1 MIGEFNRMKPAPVV
15 RAITAQSSTTAAA
28 ATKMVTIVLVL
39 VLVIVTYGGLA
50 STAHAQ
56 PFDLPK
62 PGGDPAKP
70 PTGERV
76 EILVD
81 RDNVVIDR
89 SCVVKIKPG
98 AVIIDADGNG
108 VVQVKASNIV
118 VEFSSDAVLRGAE
131 QRFPHERMTGT
142 GVRIDR
148 QKNVTVRGLRASGF
162 KVGLH
167 ASNADGLIIDGG
179 DLSDLFRHRLF
190 SDVAKEDQR
199 DWLWPHRNDNDEW
212 LTNYGAAVAIEDS
225 ANLSVSNLRVRGGQN
240 GIILDRCTN
249 AKVFNN
255 DCSFLSGWGLALW
268 RSSNNTIARNAFDFC
283 IRGYEHGVYNRGQ
296 DSAGIL
302 LFEQCSGNVIA
313 QNSATH
319 CGDGLFV
326 FAGKEALGED
336 LPAGAPID
344 LKRFERLGCNDNLI
358 IENDFSYAAAHGV
371 EITFSFNNRLINNTI
386 VENAICGFW
395 GGYSQQTLLMGNTI
409 THNGTPGAREGGG
422 VNIEHGHQN
431 TLVNNTFGE
440 NTVAIAL
447 WDDDDTKLMQTPW
460 AKANHKGSSD
470 NRLIGNTFNA
480 DKLGVSLVRTRNTLI
495 SHGGVTDVATML
507 KRDEASTVIE
517 PEADAPP
524 PEFEAPTITA
534 LPGEKIALESGQRRP
549 RGRQYIVL
557 TPSGPWDFISPAVR
571 LGEKRDDRHV
581 YEVYRLPGFAEV
593 NVDTLPWAVP
603 TDRKLARTHR
613 VKGELKYAEG
623 QQMYQPL
630 TITAEADGVYPYRVE
645 ISHKNFTHS
654 AGGTIVRA
662 AWKTKFFTLDADP
675 LADATAFERAA
686 NQPPVNVDA
695 KTDTNG
701 AAGAKST
708 ESSDDEPV
716 KPIAPGAPVEVTLPA
731 LAMRFGNEGPSQ
743 LNLHSDV
750 SRAAY
755 PREMF
760 GFRAITTLPMLPGE
774 YDFATRADDGVR
786 ISARRASE
794 PNAPFVTVMENWK
807 RAVPTTT
814 AGRLKVVPE
823 ASTKPNERRPVMMEI
838 RVDYFELSGW
848 AEFGL
853 TIEPVAPEVS
863 KP

>member
-1 MIGEFNRMKPAPVV
+1 MISQARFS
-15 RAITAQSSTTAAA
+15 RARLGSSSLALLAIA
-28 ATKMVTIVLVL
+28 
-39 VLVIVTYGGLA
+39 GLA
-50 STAHAQ
+50 IFANAQ

-62 PGGDPAKP
+62 TGGGSEKTPS
-70 PTGERV
+70 ERPV
-76 EILVD
+76 VIVD

-89 SCVVKIKPG
+89 SCTVKIKPG
-98 AVIIDADGNG
+98 AMIKDADGNG
-108 VVQVKASNIV
+108 VVHIQASNIS
-118 VEFSSDAVLRGAE
+118 VEFAGDAILRGADE
-131 QRFPHERMTGT
+131 RFPHERMTGT
-142 GVRIDR
+142 AVRVDG
-148 QKNVTVRGLRASGF
+148 QSNVQIRGLRASGF

-167 ASNADGLIIDGG
+167 ATNASGLVVDGADF
-179 DLSDLFRHRLF
+179 SDLFRHRLF

-199 DWLWPHRNDNDEW
+199 DWLWPHRNDNNEW
-212 LTNYGAAVAIEDS
+212 LTNYGAAVYIEDS
-225 ANLSVSNLRVRGGQN
+225 ANLSVSNLRVRSGQN

-302 LFEQCSGNVIA
+302 LFEQCSNNVIA

-336 LPAGAPID
+336 LPASAPTD
-344 LKRFERLGCNDNLI
+344 AKPFEGRGCNDNLI
-358 IENDFSYAAAHGV
+358 IENDFSFAAAHGV
-371 EITFSFNNRLINNTI
+371 EITFSFNNRLINNTM

-395 GGYSQQTLLMGNTI
+395 GGYSQNTLLMGNTI
-409 THNGTPGAREGGG
+409 THNGAAGTREGGG
-422 VNIEHGHQN
+422 VNIEHGFRN

-495 SHGGVTDVATML
+495 SHAGVTDVATML

-524 PEFEAPTITA
+524 PEFETPVVAN
-534 LPGEKIALESGQRRP
+534 LPGTRPDADQRQSRP

-557 TPSGPWDFISPAVR
+557 TSSGPWDFISPAVR

-593 NVDTLPWAVP
+593 NVDTPPWAVP

-613 VKGELKYAEG
+613 VKGELKYAKGE
-623 QQMYQPL
+623 QMYQPL
-630 TITAEADGVYPYRVE
+630 TITAEADGVYPYRVQ
-645 ISHKNFTHS
+645 ISHKNFSHS

-675 LADATAFERAA
+675 LTDATAFERAA
-686 NQPPVNVDA
+686 NLPPVNMDA
-695 KTDTNG
+695 KTD
-701 AAGAKST
+701 AAGVGGGGGGGAKST

-760 GFRAITTLPMLPGE
+760 GFRAVTTLPMLPGE
-774 YDFATRADDGVR
+774 YDFAARADDGVR
-786 ISARRASE
+786 ISARPASE
-794 PNAPFVTVMENWK
+794 PNAPFVTVLENWK

-814 AGRLKVVPE
+814 TGRLKVVPE
-823 ASTKPNERRPVMMEI
+823 ASTKPSERRPVMMEI

-853 TIEPVAPEVS
+853 TIEPIAPEAP

>member
-1 MIGEFNRMKPAPVV
+1 MFSQARFSKARLG
-15 RAITAQSSTTAAA
+15 SSS
-28 ATKMVTIVLVL
+28 ATLVAL
-39 VLVIVTYGGLA
+39 AGLA
-50 STAHAQ
+50 IGAHAQ

-62 PGGDPAKP
+62 TGGGVDGKPAL
-70 PTGERV
+70 ERPV
-76 EILVD
+76 IVVD

-89 SCVVKIKPG
+89 SCTVKIKPG
-98 AVIIDADGNG
+98 AVIKDRDNNG
-108 VVQVKASNIV
+108 VVHIKASNIS
-118 VEFSSDAVLRGAE
+118 VEFSGDAILRGAE
-131 QRFPHERMTGT
+131 ERFPHEQMTGT
-142 GVRIDR
+142 GVRIDGHS
-148 QKNVTVRGLRASGF
+148 NVQIRGLRASGF
-162 KVGLH
+162 KAGLH
-167 ASNADGLIIDGG
+167 ATNASGLVIEGG
-179 DLSDLFRHRLF
+179 DFSDLFRHRLF

-199 DWLWPHRNDNDEW
+199 DWLWPHRNDQNEW
-212 LTNYGAAVAIEDS
+212 LTNYGAAVYVEDS
-225 ANLSVSNLRVRGGQN
+225 ANVSISRIRVRTGQN

-255 DCSFLSGWGLALW
+255 DCSYLSGWGLALW
-268 RSSNNTIARNAFDFC
+268 RSSGNTIARNAFDFC

-302 LFEQCSGNVIA
+302 LFEQCSNNVIA

-336 LPAGAPID
+336 LPANSATDP
-344 LKRFERLGCNDNLI
+344 KQFERLGCNDNLI
-358 IENDFSYAAAHGV
+358 IETDFSYAAAHGV
-371 EITFSFNNRLINNTI
+371 EITFSFNNRLINNTM

-422 VNIEHGHQN
+422 VNIEHGYQN

-440 NTVAIAL
+440 NSVAVSL

-460 AKANHKGSSD
+460 AKANHRGSRD
-470 NRLIGNTFNA
+470 NRLIGTTFNA
-480 DKLGVSLVRTRNTLI
+480 DKIGVVLNRTQNTLI
-495 SHGGVTDVATML
+495 THGSVTEVVQML
-507 KRDEASTVIE
+507 KRDEASTIVE

-524 PEFEAPTITA
+524 AEFETPVVPK
-534 LPGEKIALESGQRRP
+534 LPGEKPDAEQRQSRP
-549 RGRQYIVL
+549 RGRQYIVM
-557 TPSGPWDFISPAVR
+557 TSSGPWDFVSPAVR
-571 LGEKRDDRHV
+571 LGERRDDRHV

-623 QQMYQPL
+623 EQMYQPL
-630 TITAEADGVYPYRVE
+630 TVTAEGDGVFPYSVS
-645 ISHKNFTHS
+645 ITHKDFSHS
-654 AGGTIVRA
+654 ARGTIVRA
-662 AWKTKFFTLDADP
+662 SWTTRFFTLDADP
-675 LADATAFERAA
+675 LTDANAFERAA
-686 NQPPVNVDA
+686 SQPPVNVDA
-695 KTDTNG
+695 
-701 AAGAKST
+701 AAASQPVQT
-708 ESSDDEPV
+708 DDEAPV

-755 PREMF
+755 PRDMF
-760 GFRAITTLPMLPGE
+760 GFRATTKLPMMPGE
-774 YDFATRADDGVR
+774 YDFAARADDGVR
-786 ISARRASE
+786 IAARRADE
-794 PNAPFVTVMENWK
+794 PNAPFETILENWK
-807 RAVPTTT
+807 RSIPTTT
-814 AGRLKVVPE
+814 TGRLKVGPE
-823 ASTKPNERRPVMMEI
+823 ANIKPNERRPVVMEI

-853 TIEPVAPEVS
+853 TMEPIAPETT

>member
-1 MIGEFNRMKPAPVV
+1 MTS
-15 RAITAQSSTTAAA
+15 RARFGRARFGSALA
-28 ATKMVTIVLVL
+28 LVA
-39 VLVIVTYGGLA
+39 IAGLA
-50 STAHAQ
+50 IATHAQ

-62 PGGDPAKP
+62 TGGGADAKP
-70 PTGERV
+70 AGERPV
-76 EILVD
+76 IVVD

-89 SCVVKIKPG
+89 SCTVKINPG
-98 AVIIDADGNG
+98 VVIKDADGNG
-108 VVQVKASNIV
+108 VVHIKASNIS
-118 VEFSSDAVLRGAE
+118 VEFAGDAVLRGAE
-131 QRFPHERMTGT
+131 ERFPHEQMTGT
-142 GVRIDR
+142 GVRIDG
-148 QKNVTVRGLRASGF
+148 QSNVQIRSLRASGF
-162 KVGLH
+162 KVALH
-167 ASNADGLIIDGG
+167 ATNASGLVIEGG
-179 DLSDLFRHRLF
+179 DFSDLFRHRLF

-199 DWLWPHRNDNDEW
+199 DWLWPHRNDQNEW
-212 LTNYGAAVAIEDS
+212 LTNYGAAVYVEDS
-225 ANLSVSNLRVRGGQN
+225 KNVSISNIRVRTGQN

-255 DCSFLSGWGLALW
+255 DCSYLSGWGLALW
-268 RSSNNTIARNAFDFC
+268 RSSGNTIARNAFDFC

-302 LFEQCSGNVIA
+302 LFEQCSNNVIA

-326 FAGKEALGED
+326 FAGKEALGEV
-336 LPAGAPID
+336 LPANAATD
-344 LKRFERLGCNDNLI
+344 AKKFERLGCNDNLI

-371 EITFSFNNRLINNTI
+371 EITFSFNNRLINNTM

-409 THNGTPGAREGGG
+409 THNGTTGAREGGG
-422 VNIEHGHQN
+422 VNIEHGFQN

-440 NTVAIAL
+440 NTVAISL
-447 WDDDDTKLMQTPW
+447 WDDDDTKILQTPW
-460 AKANHKGSSD
+460 AKANHRGSRD

-480 DKLGVSLVRTRNTLI
+480 DKIGVVLNRTQNTLI
-495 SHGGVTDVATML
+495 THGSVTEVVQML
-507 KRDEASTVIE
+507 KRDEASTIVE
-517 PEADAPP
+517 PDADAPAA
-524 PEFEAPTITA
+524 EFETPVVPI
-534 LPGEKIALESGQRRP
+534 LPGVKPDAEQRQSRP
-549 RGRQYIVL
+549 RGRQYIVM
-557 TPSGPWDFISPAVR
+557 TSSGPWDFMSPAVR
-571 LGEKRDDRHV
+571 LGERRDDRHV
-581 YEVYRLPGFAEV
+581 YEVYQLPGFAEV

-623 QQMYQPL
+623 EQMYQPL
-630 TITAEADGVYPYRVE
+630 TVTAEGDGVFPYSVS
-645 ISHKNFTHS
+645 ITHKEFSHS
-654 AGGTIVRA
+654 ARGTIVRA
-662 AWKTKFFTLDADP
+662 SWKTRFFTLDADP
-675 LADATAFERAA
+675 LTDANAFERGAS
-686 NQPPVNVDA
+686 QPPVNVDA
-695 KTDTNG
+695 
-701 AAGAKST
+701 AAASQPVQT
-708 ESSDDEPV
+708 DDEAPV

-760 GFRAITTLPMLPGE
+760 GFRATTKLPMLPGE
-774 YDFATRADDGVR
+774 YDFAARADDGVR
-786 ISARRASE
+786 IAARRADE
-794 PNAPFVTVMENWK
+794 PNAPFVTILENWK

-814 AGRLKVVPE
+814 SGRLKVEPE
-823 ASTKPNERRPVMMEI
+823 ANIKPSERRPVVMEI

-853 TIEPVAPEVS
+853 TIEPISPEAT